1 MKQRII
7 KLKSITKNKWINL
20 FEVQYINSKDKI
32 CNWIFASRKKNPY
45 EDKSIDAVVIVATVD
60 SPEGKKVVVTK
71 EFRAPI
77 NDYEY
82 GFPAGLIDKGE
93 SLTKTVQREL
103 KEETGLEVTKFI
115 GKSNTII
122 SAAGLSDEST
132 VVFFV
137 EATGKIDTKYQEKVE
152 DIEVFLYDIE
162 DIKKLLSS
170 DNKVG
175 AKAWG
180 VLYSFS
186 VIGKIG

>member
-7 KLKSITKNKWINL
+7 KLKQTTKNKWINL
-20 FEVQYINSKDKI
+20 FEVQYVNSKNKL
-32 CNWIFASRKKNPY
+32 CNWIFASRKKDPY

-60 SPEGKKVVVTK
+60 SPEGKKLVVTK

-82 GFPAGLIDKGE
+82 GFPAGLIDGEE
-93 SLTKTVQREL
+93 SLTETVQREL
-103 KEETGLEVTKFI
+103 KEETGLEIKKFI
-115 GKSNTII
+115 GRSNTII
-122 SAAGLSDEST
+122 SSAGLSDEST

-137 EATGKIDTKYQEKVE
+137 EAMGKIDTKYQEKVE
-152 DIEVFLYDIE
+152 DIEVFLYDVE

-180 VLYSFS
+180 VLYLFS
-186 VIGKIG
+186 CMGKIE